1 MLELRVAASSPG
13 QTFSFLEETRA
24 ELLLESL
31 GGFPR
36 REGRRKEEKK
46 AGLKATGLLP
56 LMLQGLSASPIL
68 QRKDLLP
75 RIPL

>member
-36 REGRRKEEKK
+36 REGRRKQKLPEGGNSLSQ
-46 AGLKATGLLP
+46 AGLEWGG
-56 LMLQGLSASPIL
+56 QIG
-68 QRKDLLP
+68 
-75 RIPL
+75 